1 MNKLVRSV
9 GIMSA
14 AVAFGTGSALVAPMA
29 GAQGSSLPGSSAP
42 ADTCGESIVTPSGL
56 AAAGWGTPGD
66 ETPATIAAVTD
77 APEDVGPAAL
87 VFGVQDP
94 EKPGVSMYKDAGG
107 MKLAE
112 LLGEDGEL
120 LLNFD
125 YTTEGQAPAL
135 QIRLLDASV
144 QGDEGE
150 TNGFATITWSPD
162 AGTGD
167 WQSADASESDQ
178 FWVTR
183 PVVDEDGD
191 VVLPRQNRTTLANI
205 IDLNPDATITGVGV
219 QKTRDNA
226 AESVAID
233 NFVFGCE
240 TTNFEL
246 DPAGSVEQIFGS
258 VTGIFQS

>member
-1 MNKLVRSV
+1 M
-9 GIMSA
+9 
-14 AVAFGTGSALVAPMA
+14 AVAFGAGAALSAPVA
-29 GAQGSSLPGSSAP
+29 GAQSSLPGGSLGGEA
-42 ADTCGESIVTPSGL
+42 CGEQIVTPSTL
-56 AAAGWGTPGD
+56 RASGWGTPDD
-66 ETPATIAAVTD
+66 ETPATIEAVAE
-77 APEDVGPAAL
+77 APEDVGAAAL
-87 VFGVQDP
+87 VFGEQDAD
-94 EKPGVSMYKDAGG
+94 KPGVSMYKDAGG
-107 MKLAE
+107 MDLAE
-112 LLGEDGEL
+112 LLSEDDEL

-125 YTTEGQAPAL
+125 YTADGQAPAL

-144 QGDEGE
+144 QGNEGE

-191 VVLPRQNRTTLANI
+191 VVLPRETRTTLANI

-219 QKTRDNA
+219 QKTRENA

-246 DPAGSVEQIFGS
+246 DPDGGSLGDIFGS
-258 VTGIFQS
+258 VSGIFQS